1 MVSGTEKDREHW
13 RFVSVQTRGCHSATR
28 CSDKQREQQRQLA
41 GYLAIGECEVVGMG
55 DTRLGGDA
63 SDIARLARTALNG
76 LYNDATI
83 TTAYDEAA
91 GPADRV
97 QSRSG
102 AAIHDNDTNTVRGTR
117 PEKDSV
123 GHDVGATDPA
133 EPDSNIYDDTN
144 IHNNT
149 NTNDAERDAQ
159 PPAAQSVARSRL
171 RVGSHPCGEAACC
184 LVRSARR
191 TGAWRGAS
199 ATADCRGW
207 GRYVARIYRGASKK
221 TMVVVET
228 YFPGAPYEA
237 SDAAR
242 EENSQMLSARAAA
255 APPGVSAARWKRDAK
270 PPKSCDVRAVQ
281 PNHLKLAHHSH
292 CTGISGTHRWDH

>member
-28 CSDKQREQQRQLA
+28 RSDKQREQQRQLA
-41 GYLAIGECEVVGMG
+41 GYLAIRECEVVGMG

-63 SDIARLARTALNG
+63 SDIARLTRTALNG

-117 PEKDSV
+117 PGQDPV

-133 EPDSNIYDDTN
+133 ELDSNIYDDTN
-144 IHNNT
+144 THNNT
-149 NTNDAERDAQ
+149 NTNDDERDAQ
-159 PPAAQSVARSRL
+159 PPAAQSAARSRL
-171 RVGSHPCGEAACC
+171 RVGLAYGAAGSHPCGEAACC

-191 TGAWRGAS
+191 TGARRGAS
-199 ATADCRGW
+199 ATAEAGDDTSVASIEVPPRRRWLWLRRTFLALHTRRATRRARTTRRCSVLALRRSRPECRPRD
-207 GRYVARIYRGASKK
+207 GRATRSRRSLV
-221 TMVVVET
+221 
-228 YFPGAPYEA
+228 
-237 SDAAR
+237 
-242 EENSQMLSARAAA
+242 
-255 APPGVSAARWKRDAK
+255 
-270 PPKSCDVRAVQ
+270 
-281 PNHLKLAHHSH
+281 
-292 CTGISGTHRWDH
+292 ISGRCNPTTQN